1 MTTAQADPATRTDP
15 PAPTALPMMQP
26 VLRRGRSYSTGSCC
40 PVTKTRPG
48 CRRCWTRRLSR
59 GSPGW

>member
-26 VLRRGRSYSTGSCC
+26 VLRRGRSYLD
-40 PVTKTRPG
+40 R
-48 CRRCWTRRLSR
+48 
-59 GSPGW
+59 